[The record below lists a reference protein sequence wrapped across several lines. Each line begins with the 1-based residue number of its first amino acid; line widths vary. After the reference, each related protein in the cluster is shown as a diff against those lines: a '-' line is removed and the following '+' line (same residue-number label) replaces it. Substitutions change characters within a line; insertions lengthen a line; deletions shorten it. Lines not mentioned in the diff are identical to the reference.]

1 MGVLIL
7 AAVGATVG
15 LVCATVALAMFVSF
29 RPRYRRGT
37 R

>member
-7 AAVGATVG
+7 AAAGAAFG
-15 LVCATVALAMFVSF
+15 LVCASVALAMFVAF
-29 RPRYRRGT
+29 RPRYRRG